1 MKQYITYQISSE
13 ILEMNWAIKGNS
25 CKKVV
30 LKLLP
35 GETDWEGENR
45 RLMAMNEIASDY
57 RAKQRPALWLAGI
70 KN

>member
-30 LKLLP
+30 LKSLP
-35 GETDWEGENR
+35 GETD
-45 RLMAMNEIASDY
+45 
-57 RAKQRPALWLAGI
+57 
-70 KN
+70 